1 MVDFRGFM
9 AQKDQKYK
17 LKQTYMKFI
26 ELFFRDNSEE
36 KA

>member
-9 AQKDQKYK
+9 AQKDQKNK
-17 LKQTYMKFI
+17 LKQAYMKFI

>member
-9 AQKDQKYK
+9 AQKDKKNK
-17 LKQTYMKFI
+17 LKQTDMIFI
-26 ELFFRDNSEE
+26 ELFFGDNSEE